1 MEASEH
7 LRPDFSRGNISLRA
21 DLRAHLTGVWA
32 MIVDFDDLQR
42 LSGYRQVSK
51 VVDWL
56 REQKVAFVIGGDG
69 KPRTTHDMLRTVL
82 NGETAE
88 EATPIRFG

>member
-1 MEASEH
+1 
-7 LRPDFSRGNISLRA
+7 
-21 DLRAHLTGVWA
+21 V
-32 MIVDFDDLQR
+32 IVDYPDLQR
-42 LSGYRQVSK
+42 LSGRKQVSK

-82 NGETAE
+82 NGEKAE

>member
-1 MEASEH
+1 MAH
-7 LRPDFSRGNISLRA
+7 RRHRHAHCISHRIR
-21 DLRAHLTGVWA
+21 DRDPVT
-32 MIVDFDDLQR
+32 IVDFDELQR

-82 NGETAE
+82 NGEKAE